1 MITLIVLD
9 DIVVINIV
17 VINIII
23 VFKLGCR
30 GASWDGPLFFFADT
44 RRTRRL
50 SAPEGGGKIIPPK
63 IIAYGINLL

>member
-9 DIVVINIV
+9 DIVVINI
-17 VINIII
+17 II
-23 VFKLGCR
+23 VFKLGFR

-50 SAPEGGGKIIPPK
+50 SAPEGGGKKFPQK
-63 IIAYGINLL
+63 LLHME